1 VVEGLLFIMVKI
13 MALAVMVKKGGSAQH
28 LAITKDVS
36 SYGYF
41 TRSSAAEFL
50 GFFAKTVGERTPPG
64 SRQSIEEDN
73 VVFHAHCREDG
84 LIGLVACDSEYPWRV
99 AFSLIGK
106 MLDEFTTMY
115 PKPDLWTG
123 NEKDTPYVALKDHI
137 ARYQN
142 PEEADAIQKIYKEL
156 DETKDILHK
165 NLDTL
170 LDRGEKL
177 DDLVSKSEGLSSN
190 SKMFY
195 KQARKTNSCCVVM

>member
-1 VVEGLLFIMVKI
+1 MVKV
-13 MALAVMVKKGGSAQH
+13 MALAVLVKRGNSGH
-28 LAITKDVS
+28 TCAIAKDVS

-41 TRSSAAEFL
+41 QRSSAAEFL
-50 GFFAKTVGERTPPG
+50 GFFAKTVAERTPNG

-73 VVFHAHCREDG
+73 VTFHAHCRPDG
-84 LIGLVACDSEYPWRV
+84 LVGVVACDAEYPWRV

-106 MLDEFTTMY
+106 MLDEFSTKY
-115 PKPDLWTG
+115 PSPDMWTG
-123 NEKDTPYVALKDHI
+123 NEKDTPYADIKEHI
-137 ARYQN
+137 VRYQN

-177 DDLVSKSEGLSSN
+177 DDLVSKSEGLSSS

-195 KQARKTNSCCVVM
+195 KQAKKTNSCCVVM

>member
-1 VVEGLLFIMVKI
+1 MVKI
-13 MALAVMVKKGGSAQH
+13 MALAVLAKKGNAAH
-28 LAITKDVS
+28 LQAISRDVS

-41 TRSSAAEFL
+41 SRSSASEFL
-50 GFFAKTVGERTPPG
+50 GFFAKTVAERTPSG
-64 SRQSIEEDN
+64 SRQTIEEDN
-73 VVFHAHCREDG
+73 VTFHAHCRADG
-84 LIGLVACDSEYPWRV
+84 LVGVVACDAEYPWRV

-106 MLDEFTTMY
+106 MLDEFSSKY
-115 PKPDLWTG
+115 PSPDMWTG
-123 NEKDTPYVALKDHI
+123 NEKDTPYVALKEHI
-137 ARYQN
+137 VRYQN

-177 DDLVSKSEGLSSN
+177 DDLVSKSEGLSSS

-195 KQARKTNSCCVVM
+195 KQAKKTNSCCVVM